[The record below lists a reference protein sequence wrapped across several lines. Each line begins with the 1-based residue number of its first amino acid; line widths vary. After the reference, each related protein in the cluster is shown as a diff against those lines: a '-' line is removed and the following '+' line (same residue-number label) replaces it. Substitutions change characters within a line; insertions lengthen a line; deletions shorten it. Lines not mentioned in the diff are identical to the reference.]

1 MPRRAQGL
9 SAAKVQ
15 KARPG
20 RYGDGVG
27 LYLLVRSAEAK
38 YWIFRYVKAGRV
50 REMGLGPASGRAAVS
65 LADARKKARA
75 LYDLHREG
83 RDPLDERNAGRAL
96 QAAEAA
102 KSVTFTEAADRY
114 IAAHH
119 AGWRNA
125 KHAAQWRST
134 LVTYVEPVFGSLPVN
149 QIDTGLVLKVLEP
162 IWAQKPETA
171 SRVRGRIASILDWA
185 KARGYRQGENPA
197 HWRGHLDHLLPARAK
212 VQRVKHHAALPY
224 TEIASFITELHQ
236 QDGTAARAL
245 EFLILTAARTGE
257 AIGAQWLE
265 INLAEKLW
273 IVPAERTKTSKEHR
287 VPLSARAIEIL
298 EAMPHASD
306 RVFELS
312 NMAFLMLLRRMG
324 HGSIT
329 VHGFRSS
336 FRDWCAERT
345 NFPSEVA
352 EMALGHAV
360 GDKVEAAYR
369 RGDLFEKRRQLMDS
383 WSTYCAQSPSKG
395 ERVVSIRGKSP

>member
-1 MPRRAQGL
+1 MPRRAKGL
-9 SAAKVQ
+9 SAAKVA
-15 KARPG
+15 KAGPG
-20 RYGDGVG
+20 RYGDGAG
-27 LYLLVRSAEAK
+27 LYLLVRTPEAK

-65 LADARKKARA
+65 LADARKKARIFH
-75 LYDLHREG
+75 DIHRDG
-83 RDPLDERNAGRAL
+83 RDPLEERNAGRAL

-102 KSVTFTEAADRY
+102 KAVSFSEAANRY
-114 IAAHH
+114 IDAHH

-134 LVTYVEPVFGSLPVN
+134 LVTYVEPVFGPLPVN

-162 IWAQKPETA
+162 VWTAKPETA
-171 SRVRGRIASILDWA
+171 SRLRGRIASILDWA

-197 HWRGHLDHLLPARAK
+197 HWRGHLNNLLPARSK
-212 VQRVKHHAALPY
+212 VRRVKHHAALPY
-224 TEIASFITELHQ
+224 AEIGSFVADLHE
-236 QDGTAARAL
+236 QDGIAARAL

-257 AIGAQWLE
+257 VIGARWSE
-265 INLAEKLW
+265 IDLADRLW
-273 IVPAERTKTSKEHR
+273 IIPGERTKTGKEHR
-287 VPLSARAIEIL
+287 VPLSPRLIDIL
-298 EAMPHASD
+298 EHVPRDGD

-324 HGSIT
+324 HSSIT
-329 VHGFRSS
+329 THGFRSS

-360 GDKVEAAYR
+360 GDKGWPIR
-369 RGDLFEKRRQLMDS
+369 
-383 WSTYCAQSPSKG
+383 C
-395 ERVVSIRGKSP
+395 SI

>member
-1 MPRRAQGL
+1 MPRRAKGL
-9 SAAKVQ
+9 SAAKVS
-15 KARPG
+15 KAGPG
-20 RYGDGVG
+20 RYGDGTG
-27 LYLLVRSAEAK
+27 LYLLVRSAEARF
-38 YWIFRYVKAGRV
+38 WVFRYVRTGRM
-50 REMGLGPASGRAAVS
+50 RELGLGPASGRAAVS
-65 LADARKKARA
+65 LADARKKART

-83 RDPLDERNAGRAL
+83 RDPLDERNTGRAL
-96 QAAEAA
+96 KAAEAA
-102 KSVTFTEAADRY
+102 KTVTFAEAGRRY

-134 LVTYVEPVFGSLPVN
+134 LATYAEPVFGSLPVN
-149 QIDTGLVLKVLEP
+149 QIDTGLVLKALEP
-162 IWAQKPETA
+162 IWTKKPETA

-185 KARGYRQGENPA
+185 KARGHRQGENPA
-197 HWRGHLDHLLPARAK
+197 QWRGHLDHLLPARAK
-212 VQRVKHHAALPY
+212 VRKVRHHAALPY
-224 TEIASFITELHQ
+224 AEIGSFVAELRQ
-236 QDGTAARAL
+236 QDGIAARAL

-257 AIGAQWLE
+257 VIGAQWSE
-265 INLAEKLW
+265 IDLAERLW
-273 IVPAERTKTSKEHR
+273 IVPAERAKTSKEHR
-287 VPLSARAIEIL
+287 VPLSTRAIEIL
-298 EAMPHASD
+298 DGQMPHSGD

-312 NMAFLMLLRRMG
+312 NMALLMLLRRMG

-329 VHGFRSS
+329 AHGFRSS

-383 WSTYCAQSPSKG
+383 WSAFCSMPSTDSA
-395 ERVVSIRGKSP
+395 RVVPLHG